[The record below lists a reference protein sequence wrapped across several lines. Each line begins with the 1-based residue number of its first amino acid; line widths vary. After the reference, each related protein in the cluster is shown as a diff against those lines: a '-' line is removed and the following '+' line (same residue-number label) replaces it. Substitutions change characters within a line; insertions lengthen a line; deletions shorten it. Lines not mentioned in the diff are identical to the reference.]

1 MDCWIVI
8 GAETTKFLRPILSLW
23 SGNCCFPRPRGPPH
37 NLWAWRTSGNAALQG
52 KPQLTCRT
60 GAPKTRHH
68 SGRLAPKH
76 GIQGEKKWAMY
87 SFATP

>member
-1 MDCWIVI
+1 MRKLQNSC
-8 GAETTKFLRPILSLW
+8 ARSY
-23 SGNCCFPRPRGPPH
+23 CFGPAIAVFHALAARRTICGHGGPR
-37 NLWAWRTSGNAALQG
+37 GNAALQG